1 MNLSELA
8 AVDREMPEP
17 YHKGR
22 PSRTNAIPPARRKF
36 IAWDGEGVT
45 KVPGKPQ
52 LYTLFGCSTG
62 EYVEDPDGLKMFD
75 ILDFIIDV
83 GIKHPDAYHVGFA
96 FGYDSNMIVR
106 GMMERNLRYLHEK
119 GHCRL
124 RHPITKQTYVIMF
137 RKGKWFSV
145 TRQDR
150 DWDRKHNSQA
160 KITVRI
166 YDIFGFFTC
175 SFVKAVQDMLGDVP
189 ELGTVIE
196 GKARR
201 GDFDAESMEYVRHY
215 WSIEI
220 KLLARVAEELR
231 RRMWGAGLEITQWH
245 GPGAL
250 ASYALRREG
259 IKKHMKVNDPRIR
272 EAARY
277 GYAGGRFE
285 LFHIGRTKGPI
296 YSVDINSAYPYGIS
310 QLPSLSEG
318 EWTYEENPTRIA
330 KFGIYHVKLRS
341 AVGFNHSPGPL
352 FHRDREHNISYPWI
366 TDGWYWAPEVAP
378 LVWQAKRGNLPGFEV
393 TEGWHYS
400 GYTSRPFAWV
410 NDTYQKRREWKSKG
424 NASQLALKLLL
435 NSLYG
440 KMAQRVGWD
449 EERNRLPPWHQLEWA
464 GWVTANTRAML
475 YEKMKQIPWP
485 DLIAVETD
493 GIYTT
498 CPPELLGIQD
508 SAELGGWEVKTYDE
522 IIYIQSGLAWLRKGD
537 EWTCKRRGLDA
548 DSLTLPETIAFAK
561 TLGSGGKWSPYVGH
575 TTRFVGMGAALNSAA
590 PTRVRHCVWETAERE
605 ISPGEHG
612 KRIHFAPNCHACMA
626 GENAYDM
633 AHDLVIRSRASVH
646 EMSTPHSIP
655 WEGKDDTTA
664 TWREYE
670 SLHADEYQGAMV

>member
-1 MNLSELA
+1 MSLSSLSA
-8 AVDREMPEP
+8 LDSDIPEP

-36 IAWDGEGVT
+36 VAWDGEGMT
-45 KVPGKPQ
+45 KQTGKPQ

-62 EYVEDPDGLKMFD
+62 DYIENPDGLRMFD

-145 TRQDR
+145 TRQDK
-150 DWDRKHNSQA
+150 DWDRKSNPAA

-175 SFVKAVQDMLGDVP
+175 SFVKAVKDMLGDVP
-189 ELGTVIE
+189 ELATVIE

-201 GDFDAESMEYVRHY
+201 GDFDAEGMEYVRHY

-259 IKKHMKVNDPRIR
+259 IKAHMKVNDPAIR

-285 LFHIGRTKGPI
+285 LFKIGRTKGPI
-296 YSVDINSAYPYGIS
+296 YSVDINSAYPYGIA
-310 QLPSLSEG
+310 QLPSLTEG
-318 EWTYEENPTRIA
+318 EWTYEQSPKRIA
-330 KFGIYHVKLRS
+330 KFGIYHVRLHSK
-341 AVGFNHSPGPL
+341 VGFDHSPGPL
-352 FHRDREHNISYPWI
+352 FHRDREHNISYPWV
-366 TDGWYWAPEVAP
+366 TEGWYWAPEVAP
-378 LVWQAKRGNLPGFEV
+378 LVWQSQRGKLPGFEV
-393 TEGWHYS
+393 VEGWHYS
-400 GYTSRPFAWV
+400 GATTRPFSWV
-410 NDTYQKRREWKSKG
+410 NDTYQKRREWKAKG

-475 YEKMKQIPWP
+475 YEKMKQIPWS

-498 CPPELLGIQD
+498 YPPELLGIQD
-508 SAELGGWEVKTYDE
+508 SAELGGWEVTQYDE

-537 EWTCKRRGLDA
+537 DWTCKRRGLDP
-548 DSLTLPETIAFAK
+548 DSLSLTESIEFTK
-561 TLGSGGKWSPYVGH
+561 TLAPNSKWAAYVGK
-575 TTRFVGMGAALNSAA
+575 TTRFIGMGAALNSQA
-590 PTRVRHCVWETAERE
+590 PTRVRHCVWETSERE

-612 KRIHFAPNCHACMA
+612 KRIHFPGNCHACLA
-626 GENAYDM
+626 GESAYDM

-655 WEGKDDTTA
+655 WEGKDGTTA
-664 TWREYE
+664 NWREYE
-670 SLHADEYQGAMV
+670 TLHADEYAEALT